1 MKQIQ
6 RVALGL
12 ALLAVLA
19 GGGVSASAKSSSS
32 SSKPRPLSGVIQS
45 IDLRA
50 RTVEVREQETGR
62 VVTVRVPNGSLL
74 RTNSTTQPLMQIERL
89 SPGMTLSTVVE

>member
-1 MKQIQ
+1 MKKIQ

-12 ALLAVLA
+12 ALLAALA
-19 GGGVSASAKSSSS
+19 GGVVSASAKSSGN
-32 SSKPRPLSGVIQS
+32 KPRALSGVIQS

-50 RTVEVREQETGR
+50 RTIEVREQETGR
-62 VVTVRVPNGSLL
+62 VVTVRVPNGALL

>member
-1 MKQIQ
+1 MKKIQ

-12 ALLAVLA
+12 ALLAALAA
-19 GGGVSASAKSSSS
+19 GGVGASAKSSN
-32 SSKPRPLSGVIQS
+32 KQRALSGVIQS

-62 VVTVRVPNGSLL
+62 VVSVRVPEGSLL
-74 RTNSTTQPLMQIERL
+74 RTNTTNQPLVLIERL
-89 SPGMTLSTVVE
+89 LPGMTVSVMVQ

>member
-1 MKQIQ
+1 MKKIQ

-12 ALLAVLA
+12 ALLAALVV
-19 GGGVSASAKSSSS
+19 GGGAGASAKTSGA
-32 SSKPRPLSGVIQS
+32 KPRALSGVIQS

-62 VVTVRVPNGSLL
+62 VVTVRVPEGALL
-74 RTNSTTQPLMQIERL
+74 RTNSTNQPLMQIERL
-89 SPGMTLSTVVE
+89 IPGMTLSAVVK

>member
-1 MKQIQ
+1 MKKIQ

-12 ALLAVLA
+12 ALLAALA
-19 GGGVSASAKSSSS
+19 GGVVSASAKSSDN
-32 SSKPRPLSGVIQS
+32 KPRALSGIIQS

-62 VVTVRVPNGSLL
+62 AVTVRVPEGALI
-74 RTNSTTQPLMQIERL
+74 RTSSTNQPLMQIERL
-89 SPGMTLSTVVE
+89 IPGMTLRAVVR

>member
-1 MKQIQ
+1 MKKIQ
-6 RVALGL
+6 RAALGL

-19 GGGVSASAKSSSS
+19 GGGADASAKSGN
-32 SSKPRPLSGVIQS
+32 RQRALSGVVQS

-50 RTVEVREQETGR
+50 RVITLRDQETGR
-62 VVTVRVPNGSLL
+62 VVTVHVPEGALL
-74 RTNSTTQPLMQIERL
+74 RTNSTNQPFMQIERL

>member
-1 MKQIQ
+1 MEKIQ

-12 ALLAVLA
+12 ALLAALA
-19 GGGVSASAKSSSS
+19 GGGAGASAKTN
-32 SSKPRPLSGVIQS
+32 KQRALSGVVQS

-62 VVTVRVPNGSLL
+62 VVKVRVPEGALL
-74 RTNSTTQPLMQIERL
+74 RTNSTNQPLMQIERL
-89 SPGMTLSTVVE
+89 IPGMTLSAVVE

>member
-19 GGGVSASAKSSSS
+19 GGGVGASAKSSSS
-32 SSKPRPLSGVIQS
+32 KPRSLRGVIQS

-50 RTVEVREQETGR
+50 RTIEVREQETGR
-62 VVTVRVPNGSLL
+62 VVTVRVPDGALL
-74 RTNSTTQPLMQIERL
+74 RTNITTQPLMQIERL